1 MGTTEWFD
9 YQTAFARNI
18 GWITPQEQLV
28 LRSKRVAIAGLGGV
42 GGSHLLTLTRLGIG
56 AFTLADFD
64 SFELANFNRQV
75 GAFTSTI
82 GQSKLK
88 TLIRMAREVNP
99 QLDIREFPQG
109 INDSNTEDFLFG
121 ANLFIDGLDFFAIRP
136 RKKVFSACSELGIPA
151 ITAAPM
157 GMGVALL
164 NFLPEKM
171 SFEDYFC
178 MSGCDKQ
185 EQLLRFLVGLS
196 PGMLQRGYLV
206 EPNAVDFSNQRG
218 PSTPM
223 ACDLCA
229 GVAATQAL
237 KILLKRGKVLSAPH
251 GLQFDAYRNKQVHT
265 WRPGGNKHPIQRL
278 AIVAARRLVSPVQE
292 GRTEPVS
299 GPKNTLE
306 SILDLARWAPSG
318 DNTQPWRFEI
328 VDKTQV
334 VVHGN
339 DTREHCIYDL
349 QGHASQLSL
358 GALLEN
364 IKIAA
369 TAHNLNTEIQRR
381 ENINETTPT
390 FDVQFQP
397 DERIASD
404 PLNAYIAERTVQRRA
419 MHLQKLLSHQRAAM
433 ESALPPGYRVL
444 WIEGLKARSKAARLA
459 FFNGGLRLTLPEAYT
474 THKNV
479 IDWENPIFS
488 ADRIPAHA
496 VGLDRM
502 TLHLTRWAMQRWD
515 RIAFMNR
522 YLGGTLLPRIQL
534 DLIPG
539 LFCSGYFI
547 LLADQRPQT
556 VDDFVSA
563 GGAMQRFWLTA
574 TSLGLYIQPVMTPL
588 IFQEYVL
595 DDIAFS
601 DDPIMRDRAKIVAD
615 RLQQLTGNQNSNQ
628 GIFMGRIGSGSPP
641 PARSTRLPL
650 GELVRA

>member
-1 MGTTEWFD
+1 MSTTERFD
-9 YQTAFARNI
+9 YKTAFARNI

-42 GGSHLLTLTRLGIG
+42 GGSHLLTLARLGIG

-64 SFELANFNRQV
+64 SFELANFNRQA

-82 GQSKLK
+82 GRPKLK
-88 TLIRMAREVNP
+88 TLTKMAREINP

-121 ANLFIDGLDFFAIRP
+121 ASLFIDGLDFFAIKP
-136 RKKVFSACSELGIPA
+136 RRKVFSACSALDIPA
-151 ITAAPM
+151 ITAAPL

-164 NFLPEKM
+164 NFLSQKM
-171 SFEDYFC
+171 SFEAYFQ
-178 MSGCDKQ
+178 MSGYDEK

-196 PGMLQRGYLV
+196 PAMLQRGYLV

-223 ACDLCA
+223 ACELCA

-251 GLQFDAYRNKQVHT
+251 GLQFDAYRNKMVHT
-265 WRPGGNKHPIQRL
+265 WRPGGNNHPVQRL
-278 AIVAARRLVSPVQE
+278 AIVVARRLVSATQE
-292 GRTEPVS
+292 GQPELVS
-299 GPKNTLE
+299 SPKSTLE
-306 SILDLARWAPSG
+306 MILDLARWAPSG
-318 DNTQPWRFEI
+318 DNAQPWRFEVI
-328 VDKTQV
+328 DKTHL
-334 VVHGN
+334 VVHGS

-369 TAHNLNTEIQRR
+369 TAHNLNIEIQRR

-390 FDVQFQP
+390 FDVRFQG
-397 DERIASD
+397 DEQIVCD

-419 MHLQKLLSHQRAAM
+419 MRLRKLSSKQRVAM
-433 ESALPPGYRVL
+433 ESALPEGYRVL
-444 WIEGLKARSKAARLA
+444 WVEGLKARSKAARLA

-479 IDWENPIFS
+479 IDWENPTFS
-488 ADRIPAHA
+488 SDRIPAHA

-502 TLHLTRWAMQRWD
+502 TLHLTRWAMQSWN

-563 GGAMQRFWLTA
+563 GGVMQRFWLTA

-595 DDIAFS
+595 DDVAFS

-650 GELVRA
+650 GELIRA